1 MGDNT
6 ATTWRDLAGQLNLD
20 DISVL
25 EQIESQ
31 SYDEVN
37 LLRVAHSWAKAN
49 ARQHNIALP
58 ADANEVEEW
67 DFTDDDRRLTR
78 WFRGTCRGAV
88 VPVDIVGAQDYNG
101 EVRSR
106 VILVGKEHI
115 DIDAATAYRV
125 AADLLDAAD
134 ELKQL
139 EERGKRRPR
148 TA

>member
-1 MGDNT
+1 M
-6 ATTWRDLAGQLNLD
+6 ATTWRDLADQLSQD

-31 SYDEVN
+31 PNDEVD
-37 LLRVAHSWAKAN
+37 LLRFAHSCAKAN
-49 ARQHNIALP
+49 ARQHNVGLP
-58 ADANEVEEW
+58 ADANEAEDW
-67 DFTDDDRRLTR
+67 DFTDDDRRMTR
-78 WFRGTCRGAV
+78 WFRGTFRGTV
-88 VPVDIVGAQDYNG
+88 VPVDIVGAQDYFG
-101 EVRSR
+101 EVRWR

-115 DIDAATAYRV
+115 EIDAATAHHV

-139 EERGKRRPR
+139 EEESRRDPR